1 MYCFFLLC
9 VLDVFFKNLKDGGRL
24 RITACCVCDTA
35 QSCSTASG
43 DMEGSLDSGQAVSQ
57 RRVPPVCGREW
68 YLEDGWAGCWMK
80 GLGQSLQNSTELG
93 GVRQVHAHL
102 EACHAPGYLAHLSR

>member
-1 MYCFFLLC
+1 MFCFFLLC

-43 DMEGSLDSGQAVSQ
+43 DMGVPSTRARQFLRDECHPCGGESGTLKMVGLD
-57 RRVPPVCGREW
+57 
-68 YLEDGWAGCWMK
+68 AG
-80 GLGQSLQNSTELG
+80 
-93 GVRQVHAHL
+93 
-102 EACHAPGYLAHLSR
+102 